1 MHDTFSQP
9 GVTDTTGELNTHQC
23 WASEKVLVRAQLLGQ
38 NVADKRKATTR
49 DGRWDVCTAAAIGR
63 HLLDALSG
71 MHGLG
76 FIHRDVKPANFAITP
91 RNAAV
96 HEGEAAHRPRRA
108 IEPGWHGG
116 AARCCGVL

>member
-1 MHDTFSQP
+1 MLART
-9 GVTDTTGELNTHQC
+9 
-23 WASEKVLVRAQLLGQ
+23 QLLGQ
-38 NVADKRKATTR
+38 NVADKRKTTTS

-76 FIHRDVKPANFAITP
+76 FIHRDVKPANFAIIP

-96 HEGEAAHRPRRA
+96 HEGEAAHRPRCAMER
-108 IEPGWHGG
+108 GWSGG
-116 AARCCGVL
+116 AAR